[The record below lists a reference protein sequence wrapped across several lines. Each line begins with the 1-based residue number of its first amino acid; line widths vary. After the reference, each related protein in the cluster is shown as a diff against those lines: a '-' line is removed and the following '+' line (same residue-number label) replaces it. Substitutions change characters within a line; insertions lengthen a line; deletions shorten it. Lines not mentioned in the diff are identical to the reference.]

1 MDTRPMPS
9 TLRRYAHECGAD
21 PGLYSWVYLAYCLAR
36 QVCPT
41 PGGHTGLI
49 RWLKERN
56 EEYRRDGAGGD
67 RQEWLVRRAEQL
79 AS

>member
-1 MDTRPMPS
+1 MPGA
-9 TLRRYAHECGAD
+9 LRRYAHDCGAD
-21 PGLYSWVYLAYCLAR
+21 PALYSWVYLAYCLAE
-36 QVCPT
+36 QTTPT

-49 RWLKERN
+49 RWLSERN
-56 EEYRRDGAGGD
+56 EEYRRDDTSED